1 MNYFDCSCP
10 CWDGRAEQACRI
22 GLQGVRKNVFL
33 TTKTVKRTAK
43 EAEQELVT
51 SFRL

>member
-1 MNYFDCSCP
+1 MPKKSEEAY
-10 CWDGRAEQACRI
+10 GI

-43 EAEQELVT
+43 EAEQELEA
-51 SFRL
+51 SFRLLKTD